1 MRAFPCAVCGNL
13 LFFENTT
20 CLRCGSP
27 VGYVPE
33 LRTMLPLDRLAEAHV
48 RCDNRE
54 RAGCNWLVPGSG
66 GLCAACALTRTR
78 PDDDDLD
85 AQEAFRVAEAAKRRL
100 VFQLDELGLEHPSAG
115 PGRLAFDLLSS
126 RDAPVTT
133 GHADGLITLDL
144 AEGDDAHRE
153 ALRRQ
158 MDEPYRTMLGHFRH
172 ETGHY
177 YWQQLVEGSPTLQEF
192 RRRFGDER
200 ADYGQA
206 LERHYAE
213 GPPLG
218 WEQSFVSGYATAHPW
233 EDWAE
238 SFAHYLHIRDT
249 LQTAASFGVI
259 VAGPD
264 LPPRADEVL
273 ASMPTVD
280 GDDFDALIAT
290 WLPLTMALNVV
301 NRSMGKDDLYPF
313 VLAPAVLDKL
323 RFVHRLVLTPDR
335 AELPA

>member
-13 LFFENTT
+13 LFFENTA
-20 CLRCGSP
+20 CLRCGAA

-33 LRTMLPLDRLAEAHV
+33 LRAMLPLERLAEPHV
-48 RCDNRE
+48 RCAGSE
-54 RAGCNWLVPGSG
+54 RAGCNWLVPGTG
-66 GLCAACALTRTR
+66 GLCASCALTRTR
-78 PDDDDLD
+78 PDDGDLA
-85 AQEAFRVAEAAKRRL
+85 AQDAFRVAEAAKRRL
-100 VFQLDELGLEHPSAG
+100 VFQLDELGLAHPSAG

-133 GHADGLITLDL
+133 GHADGVITLDL

-158 MDEPYRTMLGHFRH
+158 MDEPYRTVLGHFRH

-177 YWQQLVEGSPTLQEF
+177 YWQQLIAESPALQPF

-200 ADYGQA
+200 GDYGDA
-206 LERHYAE
+206 LKRYYTD

-218 WEQSFVSGYATAHPW
+218 WERTFVSGYAAAHPW

-238 SFAHYLHIRDT
+238 SFAHYLHVRDT

-264 LPPRADEVL
+264 LPPQADGVL
-273 ASMPTVD
+273 ASVPTTD
-280 GDDFDALIAT
+280 GDDFDQLVAT
-290 WLPLTMALNVV
+290 WLPLTMALNAV
-301 NRSMGKDDLYPF
+301 NRSMGKSDLYPF

-323 RFVHRLVLTPDR
+323 RFVHDLVRSPDR
-335 AELPA
+335 EELPA

>member
-13 LFFENTT
+13 LFFENTV
-20 CLRCGSP
+20 CLRCGAA

-33 LRTMLPLDRLAEAHV
+33 LRTMLPLDRLAEPHV
-48 RCDNRE
+48 RCEASD
-54 RAGCNWLVPGSG
+54 RAGCNWLVRGGG

-78 PDDDDLD
+78 PADDDLA

-100 VFQLDELGLEHPSAG
+100 VFQLDELGLPHPPSG

-133 GHADGLITLDL
+133 GHADGVITLDL

-158 MDEPYRTMLGHFRH
+158 MDEPYRTVLGHFRH
-172 ETGHY
+172 EIGHY
-177 YWQQLVEGSPTLQEF
+177 YWPRLVERSPALAQV
-192 RRRFGDER
+192 RGMFGDDR
-200 ADYGQA
+200 TDYGDA
-206 LERHYAE
+206 LERHYAD
-213 GPPLG
+213 GPPVG
-218 WEQSFVSGYATAHPW
+218 WEQRFVSGYATAHPW

-249 LQTAASFGVI
+249 LQTAAAFGVL

-264 LPPRADEVL
+264 LPP
-273 ASMPTVD
+273 ASTPSLTALPVA
-280 GDDFDALIAT
+280 GSADFDEIVAA
-290 WLPLTMALNVV
+290 WLPLTLALNAV
-301 NRSMGKDDLYPF
+301 NRSMGKSDLYPF

-323 RFVHRLVLTPDR
+323 RLVHRLVADADR
-335 AELPA
+335 EEVSA